1 MIERYILIRCDV
13 CDTASDMED
22 SLCVSETQLRRD
34 LKERGWQFERAT
46 RLHDRKD
53 RCPACAIGGPQ

>member
-22 SLCVSETQLRRD
+22 SLCISETQLRRD
-34 LKERGWQFERAT
+34 L
-46 RLHDRKD
+46 KD
-53 RCPACAIGGPQ
+53 RCPACAIGGGK